1 LTILSSRDKKEAMSG
16 TAELVLRQVRVFNQG
31 RWQEAD
37 LYLAGGKIAAVLPA
51 GADGPRAGKTL
62 ELKGRIASPGWVDLH
77 AHVLPLR
84 FGGIGTWPEKIGLR
98 TGVTALLDVGT
109 SGAKNFPRFHE
120 RIISRSKT
128 PIYALLN
135 IKAHGIRVT
144 RLGRET
150 EPDVDFEAMAEVQE
164 RYPELIKGIK
174 VTASQEH
181 MLVNDPILYVKLA
194 REAGDRLGLPLMVHF
209 GRTPPE
215 LAEILPLM
223 KKGDL
228 LTHVLRDG
236 GHTIMNKSGEI
247 REEVRAAQARGV
259 RFDVGHGVASFSF
272 AVAEQA
278 LRQGFDGYSISSD
291 LYLLSRP
298 YRVRT
303 FANVLSKFLAIGMP
317 LEQVLERA
325 SVRPAEW
332 LGLSRGLETGAE
344 ATLTILRLEQGRFK
358 FRDCWNRLRI
368 ADERIVPELS
378 VLQGEIIACS

>member
-1 LTILSSRDKKEAMSG
+1 MSG
-16 TAELVLRQVRVFNQG
+16 NAELVLRQVRVFYQG
-31 RWQEAD
+31 RWQELD

-51 GADGPRAGKTL
+51 GADGPTAGKTL

-84 FGGIGTWPEKIGLR
+84 FGGIGTWPEKIGLA

-109 SGAKNFPRFHE
+109 TGAKNFPLLHDRV
-120 RIISRSKT
+120 ISHSRT

-144 RLGRET
+144 KLGRET
-150 EPDVDFEAMAEVQE
+150 EPDVDLAAMAEVLR
-164 RYPELIKGIK
+164 RYPDRIKGIK
-174 VTASQEH
+174 VTASKEH
-181 MLVNDPILYVKLA
+181 MLARDPIRYVQLA

-236 GHTIMNKSGEI
+236 GHTILDKSGRV
-247 REEVRAAQARGV
+247 REDVLAAQARGV

-278 LRQGFDGYSISSD
+278 LAQGFEGFSISSD

-298 YRVRT
+298 YRART
-303 FANVLSKFLAIGMP
+303 FAHVLGKFLALGMP
-317 LEQVLERA
+317 LEKVLERA
-325 SVRPAEW
+325 SVWPAEW
-332 LGLSRGLETGAE
+332 LKLGRGLEAGSE
-344 ATLTILRLEQGRFK
+344 ATLTVFRLEGGRFK
-358 FRDCWNRLRI
+358 LRDCWNQVRI
-368 ADERIVPELS
+368 GKERIVPELT
-378 VLQGEIIACS
+378 VLQGQTLACA